1 LPQDLSKGCLSILG
15 TWKLTSLRRDDDDDG
30 GSGSDGDGDRD
41 YIMAAAVFCYLISGV
56 TH

>member
-1 LPQDLSKGCLSILG
+1 LSILG